1 MAEQD
6 DLLIEIGTEELP
18 PKALL
23 KLSQAFTDGVKAG
36 LEKAEFPFAG
46 IKGYAAPRRLAVI
59 VEQVAVRQ
67 PDREVERK
75 GPAVKAAYDGE
86 GNPTKALLGFCR
98 SCGTQPEQLER
109 IDTPKGEWLMFR
121 KQEIGKSLEELIA
134 GIIEAALNG
143 LPIPKRMRWGAGE
156 EAFVRPVHWL
166 VVLYGDQVIPCTI
179 LGQQASNLSYGHRF
193 HHPEPLQLER
203 PTDYPAVLRE
213 PGKVI
218 VDFAERRERIREMAE
233 QAAAA
238 EDAKAVI
245 DPDLLDEVTALNEWP
260 NPIVGSFEQRF
271 LEVPPEVLIEAM
283 QDHQKYFP
291 MVDGEGKLAPR
302 FITIANIESREP
314 ALVVAGNE
322 RVIRPRFSDAAFF
335 WEQDLKHPLEDRLD
349 SLKGVVFQKNLGSLL
364 DKTLRVQGLA
374 GRLAEMLGADK
385 TRAERAAL
393 LCKCDLMTDMVYEF
407 TSLQGIMGRY
417 YAEKG
422 GEHPDV
428 AAALDEVYMP
438 RFAGDELP
446 ASEPGRIL
454 ALADRIDTLTGIF
467 AAGLKPTGEKDPFGL
482 RRASLGVLRI
492 LIETPIDL
500 DLREMIVHAVEQ
512 LPQQLAKGDTVD
524 EVFQYVMERLRAYYH
539 ERAIK
544 PEVIEAVMARG
555 PSRPMDFDRRVLG
568 VSSFFDL
575 PEAGSLAAANKR
587 ISNILRKAA
596 GEDYPDVDQGL
607 LQDAAE
613 QALFKALREVETA
626 VTPLIDEGDYAD
638 ALARMAALR
647 EPVDHFFDE
656 VMVMAD
662 DEALQSNRLALLHA
676 FSSLFMRVADLSK
689 LQHG

>member
-1 MAEQD
+1 MVEQD

-23 KLSQAFTDGVKAG
+23 KLSRAFTDGIKAG

-59 VEQVAVRQ
+59 VEQTAVRQ

-75 GPAVKAAYDGE
+75 GPAVKAAYDGD

-98 SCGTQPEQLER
+98 SCGAEPEQLER
-109 IDTPKGEWLMFR
+109 VDTPKGEWLMFR
-121 KQEIGKSLEELIA
+121 KQEIGKSLEELIP
-134 GIIEAALNG
+134 GIIESALNN

-166 VVLYGDQVIPCTI
+166 VVLYGNQVIPCTI
-179 LGQQASNLSYGHRF
+179 LGQEANNLSYGHRF
-193 HHPEPLQLER
+193 HHPGPLQLDK
-203 PTDYPAVLRE
+203 PSDYPEVLRA

-218 VDFAERRERIREMAE
+218 VDFDERRERIREMAE

-238 EDAKAVI
+238 EKARALI

-260 NPIVGSFEQRF
+260 NPIVGSFEERF

-291 MVDGEGKLAPR
+291 MVGGEGKLAPR
-302 FITIANIESREP
+302 FITIANIESQQPE
-314 ALVVAGNE
+314 LVVAGNE

-335 WEQDLKHPLEDRLD
+335 WEQDLKHPLEERLD
-349 SLKGVVFQKNLGSLL
+349 SLKSVVFQKDLGSLL

-374 GRLAEMLGADK
+374 GRLADMLGADK
-385 TRAERAAL
+385 AKAERAAL

-417 YAEKG
+417 YAEKC
-422 GEHPDV
+422 GEEPTV

-438 RFAGDELP
+438 RFAGDDLP
-446 ASEPGRIL
+446 ATEPGRIL

-500 DLREMIVHAVEQ
+500 DLREMITQAVDQ
-512 LPQQLAKGDTVD
+512 LPEGLAKSDSVD

-539 ERAIK
+539 ERSIK
-544 PEVIEAVMARG
+544 PDVIEAVMART
-555 PSRPMDFDRRVLG
+555 PSRPMDFDRRIRG
-568 VSSFFDL
+568 VSQFFDL
-575 PEAGSLAAANKR
+575 PEAASLAAANKR
-587 ISNILRKAA
+587 ISNILRKAKMK
-596 GEDYPDVDQGL
+596 EYPAVDEGL
-607 LQDAAE
+607 LQEASE
-613 QALFKALREVETA
+613 QALFKALREVEA
-626 VTPLIDEGDYAD
+626 GVSPLIDQGDYAD
-638 ALARMAALR
+638 ALTRMAALR

-656 VMVMAD
+656 VMVMAE
-662 DEALQSNRLALLHA
+662 DEALRNNRLALLHA
-676 FSSLFMRVADLSK
+676 FSSLFMRVADLSR
-689 LQHG
+689 LQHS